1 MTVIAKEVAETSFKD
16 PPKSPM
22 GVLVA
27 LTITTS
33 FIVSPPLSRTIDF
46 GNPSSNP
53 ESKKVSNSKAQMLN
67 QIPKLNCQK
76 FSEFW

>member
-1 MTVIAKEVAETSFKD
+1 MPARWREESMTVIAKEVAETSFND

-33 FIVSPPLSRTIDF
+33 FIVSPSLSHTMEQF
-46 GNPSSNP
+46 
-53 ESKKVSNSKAQMLN
+53 E
-67 QIPKLNCQK
+67 KLI
-76 FSEFW
+76 